1 VSTAGLGELLADLEA
16 DDDLRAKLEIELLR
30 GTSDSG

>member
-1 VSTAGLGELLADLEA
+1 MGELLADLEA

-30 GTSDSG
+30 TKGRLPH